1 MLMVVI
7 LICVVFGL
15 WAWYLRNNNKNEPP
29 AMPGAL
35 PVIGHAHLL
44 IGDSTKLWAYFKEL
58 SHISLN
64 VGRAITTYIGP
75 RTVYVITDP
84 DDFLTVAN
92 TCLQKDGFYDFAK
105 PWIGEGLVTG
115 TVSIWKVHRKL
126 LNPAF
131 SQIVLDSYLGVF
143 NKQSRRLVKDL
154 EVEVG
159 KGSFDHWIYTR
170 HNALETICLTA
181 LGVDFTDKNVLNSK
195 YVMATEQMFNL
206 IVDRF
211 QKVWLHSH
219 FIYSWSSLKKK
230 QDEYLK
236 ILHNLSYTVLQKRKA
251 DYLKNRNNNEE
262 PTQGPKFKSFM
273 DILLELSIE
282 KGAFNDREIREHMDT
297 IIVSGHDT
305 SASVLMYSMLLV
317 GSYPKVQERIFE
329 ELQDVFGDD
338 DRDVTKHD
346 LSQLCYLEAV
356 LKETIRIY
364 PIVPVIARH
373 LDRDVKLRNC
383 TLTGGRTCCMFIY
396 GVHRHPMWG
405 PDAEKFKPER
415 WLDPATLPKCPNA
428 FAGFGLGKRS
438 CIGKWYAIM
447 SLKTS
452 LAHLFR
458 HYRLRGDHTK
468 LEVKI
473 DVMLK
478 PVSGYHIAIERR
490 NK

>member
-1 MLMVVI
+1 
-7 LICVVFGL
+7 
-15 WAWYLRNNNKNEPP
+15 
-29 AMPGAL
+29 
-35 PVIGHAHLL
+35 
-44 IGDSTKLWAYFKEL
+44 
-58 SHISLN
+58 
-64 VGRAITTYIGP
+64 
-75 RTVYVITDP
+75 
-84 DDFLTVAN
+84 
-92 TCLQKDGFYDFAK
+92 
-105 PWIGEGLVTG
+105 
-115 TVSIWKVHRKL
+115 
-126 LNPAF
+126 
-131 SQIVLDSYLGVF
+131 
-143 NKQSRRLVKDL
+143 
-154 EVEVG
+154 
-159 KGSFDHWIYTR
+159 
-170 HNALETICLTA
+170 
-181 LGVDFTDKNVLNSK
+181 
-195 YVMATEQMFNL
+195 MFNL

-219 FIYSWSSLKKK
+219 FIYNWSSLKKK

-236 ILHNLSYTVLQKRKA
+236 ILHNLSYQVLQKRKA

-383 TLTGGRTCCMFIY
+383 TLTGGHTCCLFIY